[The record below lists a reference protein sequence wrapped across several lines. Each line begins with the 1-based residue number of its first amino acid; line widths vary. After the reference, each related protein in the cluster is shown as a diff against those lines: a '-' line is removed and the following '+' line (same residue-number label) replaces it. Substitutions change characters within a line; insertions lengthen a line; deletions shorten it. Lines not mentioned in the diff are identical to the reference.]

1 VQAFVLIGQG
11 IAPTGSAEG
20 IGIGR
25 GGRVKLLPWQLSVL
39 SLFLVGL
46 VGASQQVAQAEAG
59 ARQESPDRKQDSSS
73 PTANSGKGM
82 VPKAPASSPAQAKES
97 PKNQVDPS
105 SYRIGV
111 EDDLQISV
119 WKEPDLSITVVVR
132 PDGMITM
139 PLVNDVYVVGLTP
152 SELQGQLTE
161 KLKPFVNEPQ
171 VTVIVRG
178 IKSRKVFLYGQ
189 VSRAGAYPLIGNKT
203 VLELLAEAGGL
214 SPFAKKGSIYILR
227 EIDHKQVRIPFN
239 YNNALK
245 GKKPTENVELL
256 PGDIVVVP

>member
-1 VQAFVLIGQG
+1 VRSLLRQFLGLVLCLAVSVG
-11 IAPTGSAEG
+11 
-20 IGIGR
+20 
-25 GGRVKLLPWQLSVL
+25 LLPKAKAQGTARDVQQDTSSQSVEK
-39 SLFLVGL
+39 GKKQKE
-46 VGASQQVAQAEAG
+46 GAASASVE
-59 ARQESPDRKQDSSS
+59 
-73 PTANSGKGM
+73 
-82 VPKAPASSPAQAKES
+82 PAKDGS
-97 PKNQVDPS
+97 KNQADAT

-119 WKEPDLSITVVVR
+119 WKETDLSITVVVR

-139 PLVNDVYVVGLTP
+139 PLVNDVRVVGLTP
-152 SELQGQLTE
+152 AELQAQLTE

-178 IKSRKVFLYGQ
+178 IRSRKVFLYGQ
-189 VSRAGAYPLIGNKT
+189 VGRGGAYPLIARKT

-227 EIDHKQVRIPFN
+227 EVDHKQVKIPFN

-245 GKKPTENVELL
+245 GKKANEDIELL